1 MTQHT
6 YKKFLSQ
13 NFLID
18 NNIINK
24 IIKSININNND
35 TLLEIG
41 PGDGAISKNIST
53 LSKTTL
59 FIELDNDLIETLT
72 DKLEKKNNT
81 IIYND
86 DILKFN
92 FKDITKKYKK
102 IRIIGNIPYKISTK
116 LLLNLTK
123 FDKNIKDIHL
133 VIQKNISDRLT
144 TQHNKKIYGSTSII
158 MQYHFT
164 IIKIFDI
171 KPNSF
176 KPIPK
181 VNSTLIKLTPI
192 KKKQTVL
199 NYEIFK
205 NTIKLSFNNRRKKL
219 SKSIENITKF
229 KKYININKRAE
240 QITLNEYVR
249 ISNLLAITNND

>member
-72 DKLEKKNNT
+72 DKLE
-81 IIYND
+81 
-86 DILKFN
+86 
-92 FKDITKKYKK
+92 
-102 IRIIGNIPYKISTK
+102 
-116 LLLNLTK
+116 
-123 FDKNIKDIHL
+123 
-133 VIQKNISDRLT
+133 
-144 TQHNKKIYGSTSII
+144 
-158 MQYHFT
+158 
-164 IIKIFDI
+164 
-171 KPNSF
+171 
-176 KPIPK
+176 
-181 VNSTLIKLTPI
+181 
-192 KKKQTVL
+192 
-199 NYEIFK
+199 
-205 NTIKLSFNNRRKKL
+205 
-219 SKSIENITKF
+219 
-229 KKYININKRAE
+229 
-240 QITLNEYVR
+240 
-249 ISNLLAITNND
+249 